1 MENWFVFYFFNYLHL
16 TRKLHALLSIRITH
30 ISILKLNVFLLFD
43 WKQSNIFFYILELY
57 NKNDENFGSN
67 KNGEPFLISPTT
79 QHQHFV

>member
-1 MENWFVFYFFNYLHL
+1 MGNWFVFYFFKLPTLNQKI
-16 TRKLHALLSIRITH
+16 TRSVIDSYNSYKYFKI
-30 ISILKLNVFLLFD
+30 KCFLLFD
-43 WKQSNIFFYILELY
+43 WKQSNIFLNILELY